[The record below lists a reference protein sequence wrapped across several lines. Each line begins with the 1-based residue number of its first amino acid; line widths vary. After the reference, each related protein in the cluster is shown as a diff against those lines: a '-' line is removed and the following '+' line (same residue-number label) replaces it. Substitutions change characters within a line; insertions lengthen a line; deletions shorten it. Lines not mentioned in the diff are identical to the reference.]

1 MTIVESTPNMVKEV
15 LMSWRNALKGLFNN
29 YIAYEYGDLKP
40 NKEDKKDY
48 KYKKSGRLLLMVLA
62 MLKNP
67 SLR

>member
-15 LMSWRNALKGLFNN
+15 LMSWRNALKDLFNN

-48 KYKKSGRLLLMVLA
+48 KYKNDEWEEI
-62 MLKNP
+62 LKGNDYY
-67 SLR
+67 